1 MNKKIIVIAAVAAG
15 DNLMGG
21 TKNDKQIIPWYCS
34 EDFKHFKETT
44 MGSAMIMGRK
54 TLESLPGL
62 LPGRPHIYLSRDT
75 TSRENVYRSAS
86 LAEAV
91 GIAEQLSESDTIY
104 IIGGAEIISLAL
116 QQDIVDEIILTKIYA
131 VIEEVQYP
139 VYFPL
144 HEEQLKEQWEIIE
157 TSDIRPSQKS
167 KPDLLKYEIIK
178 YKKKPQK

>member
-1 MNKKIIVIAAVAAG
+1 MNKKIVVIAAVAAG

-54 TLESLPGL
+54 TLDSLPGL

-75 TSRENVYRSAS
+75 TPRENVYRAAS
-86 LAEAV
+86 LIEALE
-91 GIAEQLSESDTIY
+91 IAYQLSESDTIY

-131 VIEEVQYP
+131 AIEEVQNP
-139 VYFPL
+139 VYFPAL
-144 HEEQLKEQWEIIE
+144 SGEWKASQEG
-157 TSDIRPSQKS
+157 DILSSKKC
-167 KPDLLKYEIIK
+167 KPDTLKYQIIHYVK
-178 YKKKPQK
+178 QPQK